1 MRRRALL
8 TALPTGGGLAFAGC
22 LDRARSMVDREPE
35 VRELDPGRRPE
46 MIWLFDELD
55 ADSVPEGEATE
66 LVGIGVAE
74 DSHWMTIAAAADD
87 PVETTV
93 TIRPADGEPLYETT
107 VGLSNTRYFGIRFG
121 DVDRYEV
128 AVETG
133 QHDET
138 ITVSEERID
147 CNESGHVVL
156 LATDGS
162 VRSTWATTD
171 MAC

>member
-8 TALPTGGGLAFAGC
+8 SSLPVVGGLAIAGC
-22 LDRARSMVDREPE
+22 LDRARSMVDRDPE
-35 VRELDPGRRPE
+35 VRELDPGPRPD

-55 ADSVPEGEATE
+55 ADSVPDGEAAE
-66 LVGIGVAE
+66 LIGIGVAE
-74 DSHWMTIAAAADD
+74 DSHWMTIAAETEE

-93 TIRPADGEPLYETT
+93 TVRPVDGEPLYETT
-107 VGLSNTRYFGIRFG
+107 VALSNTQYFGIRFG

-128 AVETG
+128 AIESE
-133 QHDET
+133 QHEET
-138 ITVSEERID
+138 ITVAEDRID